1 MGHKVN
7 PIGFRININ
16 NTWRSRW
23 FNRRTFAKYLGID
36 AKIRTILTE
45 QLKKGG
51 VSRIDIE
58 RSPQALLVTINASRP
73 GIIIGKGGSGID
85 DLKKKIA
92 ALMPEEKTQIRVEI
106 HEIKSPAL
114 DAALVG
120 ANIAEQLEKRI
131 GFRRAMKQSI
141 EQTMNA
147 GAEGVKIEISGRL
160 DGAEIAR
167 REWLVKGTLPLQT
180 LRAVIDYHHTT
191 AFTTYGTIGIK
202 VWINRGRVFANQ
214 QQTDKENGAVG
225 EQVKPHNNRRP
236 R

>member
-23 FNRRTFAKYLGID
+23 FNRRTFAKFLAVD
-36 AKIRTILTE
+36 AKIRTLLMDS
-45 QLKKGG
+45 LKKGG

-58 RSPQALLVTINASRP
+58 RSPQALLVIIHASRP
-73 GIIIGKGGSGID
+73 GIIIGKGGSGIE

-92 ALMPEEKTQIRVEI
+92 AFMPGDKTQVRVEI
-106 HEIKSPAL
+106 HEIKNPAL

-180 LRAVIDYHHTT
+180 LRAVIDYQHTT

-202 VWINRGRVFANQ
+202 VWINRGRVFSNQ
-214 QQTDKENGAVG
+214 QPSDKQNGVAG
-225 EQVKPHNNRRP
+225 EQVRPRNRRE